1 MAQDYGEGGS
11 FTVGMEGPY
20 GGGEGGASVKLTQ
33 ITMPAAFWKGA
44 QSPFSQV
51 VQVGTISINSKIN
64 LQPSVEQLEMLR
76 NMDLVL
82 TTVNDAGTV
91 TVFAVGD
98 KPKEDIV
105 MQATIVEVIA

>member
-1 MAQDYGEGGS
+1 MVQDYGQGGS
-11 FTVGMEGPY
+11 FTVDLEGPY

-33 ITMPAAFWKGA
+33 ITIPAASWKGA

-51 VQVGTISINSKIN
+51 VQVGTISIRSKIN

-82 TTVNDAGTV
+82 TTENDAGTV
-91 TVFAVGD
+91 TVFAIGD
-98 KPKEDIV
+98 KPKDDIV
-105 MQATIVEVIA
+105 MQATIEEVIA